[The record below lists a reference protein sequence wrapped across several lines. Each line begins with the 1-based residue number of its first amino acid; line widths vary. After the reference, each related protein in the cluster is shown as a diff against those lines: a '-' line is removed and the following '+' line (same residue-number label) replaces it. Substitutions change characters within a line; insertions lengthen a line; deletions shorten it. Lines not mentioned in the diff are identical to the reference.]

1 MEEARA
7 LVQFAICPN
16 RGLGTP
22 AGGDG
27 SLHSGLCPMEESHIW
42 KKPIVFILPTQLRGE
57 LTPVLFLSG
66 SGSVKIGAAYT
77 GFPGGPVVKNPP
89 ANARDVSSIT
99 GPGRSHT
106 SRKILHGPGITGPG
120 RSHTSRKIPH
130 GPGITGP
137 GRSHMDQ
144 ESLAQEDPTYHR
156 TTKSLHHN

>member
-1 MEEARA
+1 MIAEVCGCVMEEARA
-7 LVQFAICPN
+7 LAQFAVCPN

-42 KKPIVFILPTQLRGE
+42 KKPIIFILPTQLRGE

-89 ANARDVSSIT
+89 ANAGDMGLI
-99 GPGRSHT
+99 PGLG
-106 SRKILHGPGITGPG
+106 K
-120 RSHTSRKIPH
+120 
-130 GPGITGP
+130 
-137 GRSHMDQ
+137 SHMLWCDQ
-144 ESLAQEDPTYHR
+144 AHAPQLLSLSSRPHKLQLQ
-156 TTKSLHHN
+156 S